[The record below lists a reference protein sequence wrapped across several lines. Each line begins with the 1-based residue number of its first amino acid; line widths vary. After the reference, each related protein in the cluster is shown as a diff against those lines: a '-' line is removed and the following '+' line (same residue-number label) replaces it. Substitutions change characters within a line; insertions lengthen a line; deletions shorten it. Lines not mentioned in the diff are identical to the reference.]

1 MLKTL
6 KKNWVLISLVF
17 LLIALGM
24 LFIYSASSYSSGIK
38 YDDSF
43 YFVKKQL
50 LGFGMGLVV
59 MLFFTMFDYHKFVK
73 LRWVVVGIYISLL
86 LLVFIP
92 GIGRSNYGANR
103 WITIGGISLQS
114 SEVAKFGFVIFS
126 ACYLSKNYKKMKTF
140 WGTIPLIAVG
150 GISCL
155 LILLEPNLSVT
166 LCLGTVMLIMLLIG
180 GMQFK
185 HFLFIL
191 VPALCLVPILIIIEP
206 YRLQRLVAFIDPW
219 ASPKEE
225 GFQLIQSLYALGSGG
240 LFGVGLFN
248 SRQKYLFLPFSES
261 DFIFS
266 IIGEELG
273 FVGCIMII
281 VIYAIVIWKGVKIAY
296 SASDRLGCY
305 MAGGITSVIGVQ
317 LLINIAVVTGSIPPT
332 GIPLPFMSAGGTSLM
347 VFMGA
352 VGILLNISRK
362 ENQIVHSV
370 FNKKH
375 SSLVKGRA

>member
-180 GMQFK
+180 GMQLK

-225 GFQLIQSLYALGSGG
+225 GFQLIQSLYALGGGG

-362 ENQIVHSV
+362 ENQTVHSV

>member
-73 LRWVVVGIYISLL
+73 LRWIVVGIYISLL

-362 ENQIVHSV
+362 ENQTVHSV

>member
-352 VGILLNISRK
+352 IGILLNISRK
-362 ENQIVHSV
+362 ENQTVHSV
-370 FNKKH
+370 FNNKH
-375 SSLVKGRA
+375 SSLVKTKV

>member
-6 KKNWVLISLVF
+6 KKNWVLISLVL

-24 LFIYSASSYSSGIK
+24 LFIYSASSYSSDIK

-281 VIYAIVIWKGVKIAY
+281 VIYAIVIWQGVKIAY

>member
-281 VIYAIVIWKGVKIAY
+281 AIYAIVIWKGVKIAY